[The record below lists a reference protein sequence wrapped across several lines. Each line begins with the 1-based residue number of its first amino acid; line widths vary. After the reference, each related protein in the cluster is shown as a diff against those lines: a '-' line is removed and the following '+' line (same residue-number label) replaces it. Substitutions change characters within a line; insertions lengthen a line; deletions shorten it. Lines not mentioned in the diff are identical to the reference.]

1 MPLGLAVL
9 LVVLAVT
16 AVIAALGC
24 LIDKIAE
31 RDERNQGVIAQMDA
45 LVRNDPASESEIEQ
59 AVQKFK
65 TGTESDQSTS
75 LSRSRRDE

>member
-1 MPLGLAVL
+1 MAFYSHRQRLKRKLHSL
-9 LVVLAVT
+9 T
-16 AVIAALGC
+16 
-24 LIDKIAE
+24 K